1 MLGLRREKQDQP
13 PNSPEQRTFLEQE
26 MRIRALERIVKQL
39 DYDLQDAVDGFYRR
53 RQSDRMREVR
63 KEDEVEK
70 KKTRP
75 TINDVVMRALQ
86 LSGDRKDEADDS
98 HAKRD

>member
-1 MLGLRREKQDQP
+1 MLGLRREKQEQA

-39 DYDLQDAVDGFYRR
+39 DYDVQDAIDGFYRR

-70 KKTRP
+70 KRTRP
-75 TINDVVMRALQ
+75 TVNEIVMRAL
-86 LSGDRKDEADDS
+86 SKSSDKTDDVE
-98 HAKRD
+98 